1 MKTGL
6 LNNLLGASLVVLMST
21 TALAQQ
27 ATEPQSQCRT
37 REVIVFAKSTPQVH
51 LNEKDEGRVVSR
63 YTVKDCGTHIVVD
76 PATRVDIPAASA
88 GVRVCPPNVQDCIA
102 P

>member
-6 LNNLLGASLVVLMST
+6 LENLLGASLVVLIGVS
-21 TALAQQ
+21 ALAQQ
-27 ATEPQSQCRT
+27 ANEPQCRI
-37 REVIVFAKSTPQVH
+37 REVIVLAKSTPQVH
-51 LNEKDEGRVVSR
+51 LNEKDEGRVISR
-63 YTVKDCGTHIVVD
+63 YTVKDCGTHIVID